1 MHHNLGFML
10 KTYISRLVLT
20 NKCRLQ
26 HVMRAQKLISND
38 FLQILLVYIFITL
51 FDFLNTLKSLEIRL
65 ILFNYIILVSLS
77 LALVFADSNKL
88 GT

>member
-1 MHHNLGFML
+1 ML
-10 KTYISRLVLT
+10 KTNISRLALT